1 MSYLREGKRKFLSKV
16 GIDKAIGYTIFSRI
30 IQAGGGVFS
39 VVFIAKF
46 LSSTEQGYYYTF
58 SSILALQIFFEL
70 GLSSIITQYASHEFA
85 HLEFKDGVIL
95 GDEVHVSRLS
105 SLLRFS
111 FKWFSLI
118 SLVLFLALVI
128 CGFYFFNSF
137 KNNEVI
143 NWKMPWLILCLSTA
157 LNLIIDPILAF
168 LDGIGFIADMSKT
181 RLIQKTANIILLFC
195 FLFAG
200 FGLYAAALASLISI
214 SINGFQIIFSRK
226 FTLLKALWRS
236 MSTSVISYSKEIFPY
251 QWKVAVSWISGY
263 FIFYFF
269 NPVLFATDGPIVA
282 GQMGMT
288 LAVLAGISSISMSW
302 INTKVPLFSSLIA
315 KKNFKE
321 LDFIFHRVVLQLS
334 GVNILGLI
342 TFILGI
348 IILSNFNTQYS
359 NRFLSINAVIL
370 LSIVT
375 LINQFVG
382 SWATYLRCFKKEPF
396 LIASIVVAAMCIAST
411 LILGNSFG
419 VTGMVY
425 GYTCIVAFVS
435 LPWAFI
441 IFRNKSS
448 QFKSKD

>member
-1 MSYLREGKRKFLSKV
+1 MSYLSKAKQNLV
-16 GIDKAIGYTIFSRI
+16 SKIGIDRAIGYTIFSRI
-30 IQAGGGVFS
+30 IQACGGVFS

-85 HLEFKDGVIL
+85 HLEIKNGKIL
-95 GDEVHVSRLS
+95 GDEIHISRLS

-118 SLVLFLALVI
+118 SLVLFLALIVS
-128 CGFYFFNSF
+128 GFYFFESF
-137 KNNEVI
+137 NNNDVI
-143 NWKMPWLILCLSTA
+143 NWKMPWLILCLATA
-157 LNLIIDPILAF
+157 VNLIIDPILAF
-168 LDGIGFIADMSKT
+168 LDGIGFIADMSRT
-181 RLIQKTANIILLFC
+181 RLIQKTSNIVLLFG
-195 FLFAG
+195 FLLAG

-214 SINGFQIIFSRK
+214 SINGFQIIFSPK
-226 FTLLKALWRS
+226 FSLLKILWKS
-236 MSTSVISYSKEIFPY
+236 IGTNIISYSKEIFPY
-251 QWKVAVSWISGY
+251 QWKVAISWISGY

-315 KKNFKE
+315 KRNFKE
-321 LDFIFHRVVLQLS
+321 LDSIFKKVVLQLS
-334 GVNILGLI
+334 SVNILGLM
-342 TFILGI
+342 TFIFGI
-348 IILSNFNTQYS
+348 IIMVYLKTEYS
-359 NRFLSINAVIL
+359 NRFLPITAVVL

-375 LINQFVG
+375 LVNQFVG

-396 LIASIVVAAMCIAST
+396 LLASIVVAGLCVAST
-411 LILGNSFG
+411 LILGHAYG
-419 VTGMVY
+419 VMGMVY
-425 GYTCIVAFVS
+425 GYTSIVMFIS
-435 LPWAFI
+435 LPWAFA
-441 IFRNKSS
+441 IFKIKSS
-448 QFKSKD
+448 QFKLED

>member
-1 MSYLREGKRKFLSKV
+1 VSYLREGKRKFLSKV